1 MTVTEAEAH
10 DIKRRHSAE
19 LLRHPGVSGV
29 GVEKD
34 QRGNFVL
41 RLHVTGEGP
50 DVGTDLPEEIDGL
63 PVSITRGG
71 PYRSFAK

>member
-1 MTVTEAEAH
+1 MVTEAEAH

-19 LLRHPGVSGV
+19 LMRRPGVSGV

-41 RLHVTGEGP
+41 RVHVSGESP
-50 DVGTDLPEEIDGL
+50 DVESDLPKEIDGL

-71 PYRSFAK
+71 QFRSFAK